1 MKNDYKVLKDFG
13 VTDENSP
20 IYGSHATGQIVD
32 CTDEVAAE
40 FVASGNLE
48 LIPVK
53 EQEEAANAEVEYV
66 VLKEDGLKVG
76 GEVIA
81 KGGIVSLKPNLKATK
96 TLLEKGSIELKT
108 VE

>member
-13 VTDENSP
+13 VTDEASP
-20 IYGSHATGQIVD
+20 IYGSHAAGQVVD
-32 CTDEVAAE
+32 TTEEVAAE

-48 LIPVK
+48 MVPVK
-53 EQEEAANAEVEYV
+53 EKEEAENAEVEYV

-81 KGGIVSLKPNLKATK
+81 KGGIVLLKPTLKATK
-96 TLLEKGSIELKT
+96 TLLEKGSIELKAIG
-108 VE
+108 